1 MAKKSSSSS
10 SHLML
15 DTHILIWLASG
26 DERLSQSSI
35 NVIEKAAQRRE
46 LRLSVITLW
55 EIGYLQNKGRLN
67 LSTDMKTYWKQ
78 TLERLFAQEV
88 LINTDDIIQY
98 HKLAEKFHGDPGD
111 RFLVSQAKTRGM
123 RLMTA
128 DAKIITLADQL
139 APAVIYPAD

>member
-1 MAKKSSSSS
+1 
-10 SHLML
+10 ML

-26 DERLSQSSI
+26 DERLRPSSI
-35 NVIEKAAQRRE
+35 DTIEKAAQRRE

-88 LINTDDIIQY
+88 LITADDIIEC
-98 HKLAEKFHGDPGD
+98 HMLPEKFHGDPGD
-111 RFLVSQAKTRGM
+111 RFLVAQAKTRGM

-128 DAKIITLADQL
+128 DAKIITFADHL
-139 APAVIYPAD
+139 APAVIYAAD

>member
-1 MAKKSSSSS
+1 
-10 SHLML
+10 ML

-35 NVIEKAAQRRE
+35 NVIEKAVQRRE

-55 EIGYLQNKGRLN
+55 EIGYLQIKGRLN

-88 LINTDDIIQY
+88 LINADDIIQY
-98 HKLAEKFHGDPGD
+98 HKLPEEFHGDPGD

-128 DAKIITLADQL
+128 DAKIIALADQL